1 MRAENT
7 IIVETMPTDGEG
19 VKVFTAAWIVPVDRA
34 PLRNGRVA
42 VRDRRILWVGHA
54 TDSGQPS
61 GTVHDLGTGVL
72 LPGLVNA
79 HCHLE
84 LSHLRGRLD
93 ASGGFVPWVRSLVG
107 ARAEETEEAVRER
120 AGEAIDSLEGG
131 GTVAVGDVSN
141 GLAHLDLLAASRLQA
156 IVFYELLGWDPA
168 RADAVL
174 EGAESRLSAARR
186 KLREGLDVRL
196 AAHAPHSVSPA
207 LFAGLVSRG
216 GPAALHLAESPAETR
231 FLATGNGDWAAFL
244 VERGLGHV
252 AFTPP
257 RLNPVTYVDGL
268 GVLHDRLVAAHCAQ
282 VDAADTKVLARRGV
296 HVAVCPR
303 SNRCLGVG
311 IPPVPAMLEAGV
323 RLCLGTDSLASV
335 DSLDLL
341 DDAAALHREFPSL
354 EPSAIVHMATASGA
368 EALGFPELGTI
379 TPGKRAAFAYADAGR
394 ALTDPLAFLVSGEA
408 RTRGVSA

>member
-1 MRAENT
+1 
-7 IIVETMPTDGEG
+7 MPTDGDG
-19 VKVFTAAWIVPVDRA
+19 VDVFTAGWIVPVDGA

-42 VRDRRILWVGHA
+42 VRNGRVLWVGDA
-54 TDSGQPS
+54 GESGQPP
-61 GTVHDLGTGVL
+61 GPLHDLGTGVL

-93 ASGGFVPWVRSLVG
+93 ASNGFVPWVRALVG
-107 ARAEETEEAVRER
+107 ARTEDTEEAVRKR
-120 AGEAIDSLEGG
+120 AGDAIDSLEES

-156 IVFYELLGWDPA
+156 VVFYELLAWDPA
-168 RADAVL
+168 RAEAVL
-174 EGAESRLSAARR
+174 EGAESRLAVARR
-186 KLREGLDVRL
+186 GLREGLDVRL

-207 LFAGLVSRG
+207 LLAGLVSRG

-231 FLATGNGDWAAFL
+231 FLATGNGDWSAFL
-244 VERGLGHV
+244 AERGLGHV
-252 AFTPP
+252 PFTPP
-257 RLNPVTYVDGL
+257 RVNPVPYVDGL

-282 VDAADTKVLARRGV
+282 VDDADTRVLARRGV

-303 SNRCLGVG
+303 SNRRLGLGV
-311 IPPVPAMLEAGV
+311 PPVPAMLAAGV

-341 DDAAALHREFPSL
+341 DDAAALFREFPTL
-354 EPSAIVHMATASGA
+354 EPSVIVRMATAGGA

-379 TPGKRAAFAYADAGR
+379 APGKRGAFAYADADR
-394 ALTDPLAFLVSGEA
+394 AVTDPLAFLVSGEA
-408 RTRGVSA
+408 RVRGVWT